1 MLAAGGSG
9 QVITGNH
16 ESYLISAESA
26 EVADGWVIAIRR
38 VMHEVSC
45 YGNDHTELKR

>member
-1 MLAAGGSG
+1 
-9 QVITGNH
+9 VITGNH

-26 EVADGWVIAIRR
+26 EIADVWVAAIRR

-45 YGNDHTELKR
+45 YGDEEVE